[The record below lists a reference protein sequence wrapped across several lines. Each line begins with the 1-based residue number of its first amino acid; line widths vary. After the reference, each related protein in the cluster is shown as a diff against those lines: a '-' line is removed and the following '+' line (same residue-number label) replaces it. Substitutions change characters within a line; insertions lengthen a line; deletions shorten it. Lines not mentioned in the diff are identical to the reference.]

1 LSEKAIKG
9 ICGILRH
16 DAQNSG
22 PTMAN
27 SDALVSFKGLS
38 VVPGGVKSLKFNAFV

>member
-1 LSEKAIKG
+1 MTHKTLVQLWS
-9 ICGILRH
+9 
-16 DAQNSG
+16 
-22 PTMAN
+22 N